1 LAILARFMTSVAQG
15 TGVGRGK
22 VILLGEHAVVHGCP
36 ALAAAIDRGATA
48 MARRSAEARLSISPW
63 DVDVARADA
72 LPLARAFDALL
83 TAMEIDDVQIEATV
97 SLPGGAGLGSS
108 AAIGVAVL
116 RAIDALCGRSRDQSS
131 AEELALIWERVFHGN
146 PSGVDTAMALA
157 GGVAVYLRN
166 PPPGQERLRVVR
178 PKAPFRLVIGESGEG
193 ASTKEMVDEVARQL
207 ARAPERTQK
216 TFDAIEA
223 LVKNAELALIAGDLR
238 AVGQLLDMNQYL
250 LSSLMVSTSL
260 LEEMCAAARDAGALG
275 AKLTGG
281 GGGGCMIALVDSD
294 ERASAVEEAIQ
305 ALGRP
310 ARTILAGG
318 NT

>member
-1 LAILARFMTSVAQG
+1 MASSVSELG
-15 TGVGRGK
+15 EGVGRGK

-48 MARRSAEARLSISPW
+48 TARSSRGARLSIAPW
-63 DVDVARADA
+63 GVSVPRTDP

-83 TAMEIDDVQIEATV
+83 SAMDTNDVDVQASV

-108 AAIGVAVL
+108 AALGVAIL
-116 RAIDALCGRSRDQSS
+116 RAIDGLHGTTRSQAS
-131 AEELALIWERVFHGN
+131 AEELALTWERVFHGN

-166 PPPGQERLRVVR
+166 PPPGQARLRRVQ
-178 PKAPFRLVIGESGEG
+178 PKAAFRLVIGESGEG

-223 LVKNAELALIAGDLR
+223 LVKNAELALIAGDLK
-238 AVGQLLDMNQYL
+238 AVGQLFDMNQYL

-260 LEEMCAAARDAGALG
+260 LEEMCAAARGAGALG

-294 ERASAVEEAIQ
+294 ERARAVEAAIA

-318 NT
+318 DT

>member
-1 LAILARFMTSVAQG
+1 MTARAA

-36 ALAAAIDRGATA
+36 ALAAAIDRGASATA
-48 MARRSAEARLSISPW
+48 RAGDARLSIEPW
-63 DVDVARADA
+63 GVTVPRSDA

-83 TAMEIDDVQIEATV
+83 TAMDARDVEVDVTV

-116 RAIDALCGRSRDQSS
+116 RAIDALHGTTRSQAS
-131 AEELALIWERVFHGN
+131 AEALALTWERVFHGN

-166 PPPGQERLRVVR
+166 PAPDVPRLRMVK
-178 PKAPFRLVIGESGEG
+178 PKSPFRLVIGESGEG

-223 LVKNAELALIAGDLR
+223 LVKNAELALIDGDLR
-238 AVGQLLDMNQYL
+238 AVGQLFDMNQL
-250 LSSLMVSTSL
+250 LLASLMVSTSL
-260 LEEMCAAARDAGALG
+260 LEEMCAAARGAGALG

-294 ERASAVEEAIQ
+294 ERARAVEAAIA

-318 NT
+318 DT